1 MESDKGD
8 IKRSQPSF
16 VRPFLYALNRMKAN
30 ESLSPEQY
38 IDQAKRLL
46 EDRLGMEKQPP
57 HCAFSH
63 GSAGLMA
70 DHTHYFDGFALA
82 LQMRQGVAVALRK
95 NQLRQH
101 RYVLDGIPEVAFG
114 QQSSHD
120 KSSVSSLFLA
130 ILAVVGSP
138 PEVYYDVSTVGS
150 IPTGLGA
157 SFHASLAVS
166 LVRVVNDAGSKEV
179 SQVEVQTQ
187 AHSALE
193 SWYRNRFSPAY
204 VIGASVDQTE
214 PFILIDTKTLSHLP
228 IDINSESGLSWG
240 VVEWSKEWSS
250 SFDTATFRN
259 EIADRTLEDLNASG
273 FKHVGSLRELEHRD
287 LEYAMEAVPKRSRA
301 PLRHLVTENR
311 NVQKLIV
318 ALKKS
323 DWQFLGALM
332 MISQASKAADWSTT
346 DPIHELITAAAETAA
361 LDGIFGVVQSGEGK
375 CMLVC
380 GQPYSLP
387 AFLDRIREIASAH
400 TTEEVET
407 FII

>member
-1 MESDKGD
+1 MESDKDD
-8 IKRSQPSF
+8 IKRSPPSF

-46 EDRLGMEKQPP
+46 EDRLGSAELPP
-57 HCAFSH
+57 QSAFSH
-63 GSAGLMA
+63 GSVGLMA

-82 LQMRQGVAVALRK
+82 LRMRQGVAIALRT

-101 RYVLDGIPEVAFG
+101 RYVLDGVPEVIFSEE
-114 QQSSHD
+114 SSHD
-120 KSSVSSLFLA
+120 EASLASLFLS

-138 PEVYYDVSTVGS
+138 SEVFYDVSLVGS

-157 SFHASLAVS
+157 SFHAALAVS
-166 LVRVVNDAGSKEV
+166 LVRVLNDVGSKEV
-179 SQVEVQTQ
+179 SEANVRTQ
-187 AHSALE
+187 AHTALE
-193 SWYRNRFSPAY
+193 SWYGNRFSPAY

-214 PFILIDTKTLSHLP
+214 PFILIDTKTFSHLP

-240 VVEWSKEWSS
+240 IVEWSKDWAS
-250 SFDTATFRN
+250 SFSTATFRN
-259 EIADRTLEDLNASG
+259 EIADRTLKDLNTSG

-287 LEYAMEAVPKRSRA
+287 LESAMDAVPKRSRG

-346 DPIHELITAAAETAA
+346 DPIHELVTAAAETAA
-361 LDGIFGVVQSGEGK
+361 LDGTFGVVQSGEGK